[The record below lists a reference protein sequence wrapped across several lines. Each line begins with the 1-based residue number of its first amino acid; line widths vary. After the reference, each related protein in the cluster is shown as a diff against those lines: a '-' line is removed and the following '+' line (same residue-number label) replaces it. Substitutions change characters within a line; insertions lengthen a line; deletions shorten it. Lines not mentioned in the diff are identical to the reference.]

1 MLFLYKNNRK
11 GKVYTVKV
19 YTGESM
25 SEKSDVKKTQK
36 VPLKSSLKLK
46 IGILFLLG
54 AWIAAGV
61 VLSIVVISVKG
72 IIRNQTQNYLYDVAL
87 SNGNMI
93 ETMYDIGF
101 NNVELSADGSAA
113 SDGRAVPDK
122 NAARPDEGG
131 KGADA
136 GKHFSD
142 LNNKDML
149 AERLQTVKLKGVDSS
164 YAYLVDADGTMIYH
178 PTEDKIGQPV
188 ENSIVKGVVQDIEDG
203 KNPESSVVAYDYN
216 GETKY
221 AAYYIDRNQS
231 AILVVCADEDEVM
244 EPVQRITNI
253 SIIVFSI
260 VILVIVLI
268 GCVFVAVFLRPL
280 AKVTEVI
287 SKMAGLDF
295 TETEG
300 TRKLLAR
307 KDETGLISRAVATLR
322 SEMITMMKQIQE
334 QSQELYSASERLE
347 QDANQTAKT
356 VEQVE
361 CAVNDIASG
370 ATNQAQET
378 QSATE
383 HVIAMG
389 QMIEETNSD
398 AEVLEDNSKQ
408 MQSSSN
414 QAIEILNEL
423 MKVNEKT
430 KESIAH
436 IYEQTSITNESAER
450 IKEATVLIA
459 SIAEETNLLS
469 LNASIEA
476 ARAGEQ
482 GRGFAV
488 VASQIQ
494 KLAEQSNESAATID
508 SITND
513 LIDNSAKAV
522 KIMQMVHDIMEEQSD
537 KMQKTDKMFRQV
549 NGGVQ
554 NALDGVVRIT
564 ERTEDLN
571 QSRSRVVDVVQN
583 LSAIAQENAA
593 GSQET
598 SASVTEVSNVVMD
611 ISDNA
616 ATLRDVAYKLDQS
629 IKRFR
634 L

>member
-231 AILVVCADEDEVM
+231 AILVVCADEDDVYSWLFFCARLQRLQRLSARWQGWILQRRK
-244 EPVQRITNI
+244 EPG
-253 SIIVFSI
+253 S
-260 VILVIVLI
+260 
-268 GCVFVAVFLRPL
+268 FLR
-280 AKVTEVI
+280 VR
-287 SKMAGLDF
+287 M
-295 TETEG
+295 
-300 TRKLLAR
+300 R
-307 KDETGLISRAVATLR
+307 
-322 SEMITMMKQIQE
+322 
-334 QSQELYSASERLE
+334 
-347 QDANQTAKT
+347 QD
-356 VEQVE
+356 
-361 CAVNDIASG
+361 
-370 ATNQAQET
+370 
-378 QSATE
+378 
-383 HVIAMG
+383 
-389 QMIEETNSD
+389 
-398 AEVLEDNSKQ
+398 
-408 MQSSSN
+408 
-414 QAIEILNEL
+414 
-423 MKVNEKT
+423 
-430 KESIAH
+430 
-436 IYEQTSITNESAER
+436 
-450 IKEATVLIA
+450 
-459 SIAEETNLLS
+459 
-469 LNASIEA
+469 
-476 ARAGEQ
+476 
-482 GRGFAV
+482 
-488 VASQIQ
+488 
-494 KLAEQSNESAATID
+494 
-508 SITND
+508 
-513 LIDNSAKAV
+513 
-522 KIMQMVHDIMEEQSD
+522 
-537 KMQKTDKMFRQV
+537 
-549 NGGVQ
+549 
-554 NALDGVVRIT
+554 
-564 ERTEDLN
+564 
-571 QSRSRVVDVVQN
+571 
-583 LSAIAQENAA
+583 LSA
-593 GSQET
+593 GR
-598 SASVTEVSNVVMD
+598 
-611 ISDNA
+611 
-616 ATLRDVAYKLDQS
+616 LRLCGVK
-629 IKRFR
+629 
-634 L
+634 